1 MITRYVGVFC
11 AERKCHHFIVL
22 SSQEASNP
30 SIFGSDIDP
39 TTSGKGIPC
48 PKCGLTC
55 HCCFLDKS
63 ERGGYVPGHHGHP
76 PVVPRPGVRGRGAD
90 PLPVPDHEAGWRGR

>member
-63 ERGGYVPGHHGHP
+63 ENDPKITETFWHRRRG
-76 PVVPRPGVRGRGAD
+76 
-90 PLPVPDHEAGWRGR
+90 LNL